1 MEKARFYKILIA
13 ILVLLNIGTL
23 SFLWFGRSASQSENQ
38 QKESIEPFVRGLQLS
53 QEQIVQFKLF
63 RDDHLTQLYFLRM
76 EDRRLHELFYDALFL
91 PVPDTIKANRIADSL
106 VMVRK
111 KMELL
116 TFSHFQQIQQI
127 LNDHQKIKFR
137 TIFRGAVE
145 QVMPPP
151 PPPPPPPLPPPPPP
165 SKGRK
170 LNAEM

>member
-1 MEKARFYKILIA
+1 MEKTRFYQILIA
-13 ILVLLNIGTL
+13 ILVLINIGTP
-23 SFLWFGRSASQSENQ
+23 SFLWFGRPDSQALNQ
-38 QKESIEPFVRGLQLS
+38 QKESIEPFVRGLHLS
-53 QEQIVQFKLF
+53 PQQIIQFKSF
-63 RDDHLTQLYFLRM
+63 RDDHLTQLYLLRM

-91 PVPDTIKANRIADSL
+91 PIPDTIAANRLADSL
-106 VMVRK
+106 VLVRK

-127 LNDHQKIKFR
+127 LNNDQKTKFR

-165 SKGRK
+165 SSKDK
-170 LNAEM
+170 NQ